1 MTLTAPSGAPGRRD
15 PGAPAASAGR
25 GRRNRLVR
33 PARTG
38 GSQQRLGPVYLAIT
52 PFFALFGVFVL
63 VPVVFSI
70 WLSFQKYSV
79 LGGIGG
85 SEFVGL
91 RNFEFLVQDATF
103 RRAIV
108 NSLLIWVLG
117 TFPMLAMAL
126 VVAAMINSVTRLKS
140 FYRLAYFLPNV
151 TSIVAVT
158 LFFGALFSEQFGLI
172 NQALAGLGLS
182 GVPWLTDPWA
192 MKVVVATLITWQWC
206 GYNAILYLAGMQA
219 IPAEVYEAAALDGA
233 GPVRQFWSVTLPLLR
248 PVVLFTTVIST
259 ITTLQTFTEPQ
270 VLFGSNTAVNPNSGG
285 PGQGAL
291 TMVLYF
297 YQQAFNN
304 NDYGYGAAIA
314 MGVFA
319 VVLVFV
325 VINFR
330 LARTGDDR

>member
-1 MTLTAPSGAPGRRD
+1 MTLTAP
-15 PGAPAASAGR
+15 PGAVGPVAAAPPAS
-25 GRRNRLVR
+25 RRRR
-33 PARTG
+33 G
-38 GSQQRLGPVYLAIT
+38 GSQQRLAPVYLAIA
-52 PFFALFGVFVL
+52 PFFVLFGVFVL
-63 VPVVFSI
+63 VPVCFSV

-79 LGGIGG
+79 LGGVGA

-91 RNFEFLVQDATF
+91 RQFEFLVQDATF
-103 RRAIV
+103 RRALFNTV
-108 NSLLIWVLG
+108 VIWVLG
-117 TFPMLAMAL
+117 TFPMLAVAL
-126 VVAAMINSVTRLKS
+126 VLAALINGVTRLKA
-140 FYRLAYFLPNV
+140 FYRLAFFLPNV

-158 LFFGALFSEQFGLI
+158 LFFGALFSEQFGLV
-172 NQALAGLGLS
+172 NQLLEAVGLA
-182 GVPWLTDPWA
+182 GVPWLSDPWA
-192 MKVVVATLITWQWC
+192 MKVVVAVLITWQWC

-219 IPAEVYEAAALDGA
+219 IPGDVYEAAQLDGA
-233 GPVRQFWSVTLPLLR
+233 GPVRSFFSITLPLLR
-248 PVVLFTTVIST
+248 PVILFTTVIST

-314 MGVFA
+314 LGVFA

-330 LARTGDDR
+330 LARTGEDS